1 MNVKGFGNID
11 FFAWQ
16 ENESDVLS
24 IIECGHG
31 GIGNALAGSLPG
43 GVFHRMELCV
53 KNKDDN
59 AGSSPAVRSQIKKGE
74 NMQYLRIERT
84 QVVNVPILKKLTPEL
99 LEKVRNHEVF
109 EDDDVFDW
117 ENEDIIDS
125 DHTLIELRD

>member
-1 MNVKGFGNID
+1 
-11 FFAWQ
+11 
-16 ENESDVLS
+16 
-24 IIECGHG
+24 
-31 GIGNALAGSLPG
+31 
-43 GVFHRMELCV
+43 MELCV